1 VDEIK
6 EAVEA
11 TATTTTTAA
20 TTLFQKTNQINKIS
34 KCNNYN
40 IIVEKNIT
48 ERKIFESIL
57 RKPVEA
63 ASGVSELFQRRQI
76 YNLNVIYS

>member
-1 VDEIK
+1 MDEIR

-11 TATTTTTAA
+11 IATVTTN
-20 TTLFQKTNQINKIS
+20 LFKKTNQINKIS
-34 KCNNYN
+34 KYNYYN
-40 IIVEKNIT
+40 IFVEKIIT
-48 ERKIFESIL
+48 EKKIFESIL

-63 ASGVSELFQRRQI
+63 ASGVSELFQTRQI